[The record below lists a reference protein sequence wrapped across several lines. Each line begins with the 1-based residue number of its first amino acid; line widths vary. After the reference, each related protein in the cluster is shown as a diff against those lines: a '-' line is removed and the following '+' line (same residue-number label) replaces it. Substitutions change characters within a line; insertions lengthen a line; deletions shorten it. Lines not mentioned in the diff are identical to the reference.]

1 MIIAQSV
8 FTLLSG
14 IIKQAQ
20 DIASEA
26 RWMEFYAHGP
36 QTQDQIEMI
45 EDTVFQI
52 ENALVAIRANIT
64 DLKSEDL

>member
-8 FTLLSG
+8 PTLLGG

-20 DIASEA
+20 DIVSEA

-36 QTQDQIEMI
+36 QTEDQIAML

-52 ENALVAIRANIT
+52 ENALIAVKANIA
-64 DLKSEDL
+64 DLKGEDL